1 MPRHQKR
8 IKTTI
13 LAHTTTL
20 NLLHDSVH
28 WFIVTIDTTTMTITF
43 QNSAGTYGQH
53 AWKPLLLRWLR
64 QHTPE
69 PWQAVQGTSPRQ
81 PRGTECGTHTLLI
94 NMIAYTTNKP
104 HPDTY
109 TIQWSHNM
117 RTNADPHT
125 QPHCSRRV
133 NSTSTRHR
141 SFIGSRNHTQP
152 HIYTDNTHTKPAHTQ
167 KHSHSNT
174 PRTQPQHMVPIG
186 HVPPDILSTST
197 LSTHTQH
204 THTLTPHREHG
215 ERANTVDSPAVQP
228 PQETQTTAKSDITV
242 K

>member
-1 MPRHQKR
+1 MVLEYSRLSVLVHSAALLCLDSFFIAETDMPRHQKR

-43 QNSAGTYGQH
+43 QNSAGTYGQQ
-53 AWKPLLLRWLR
+53 AWKLLLLRWLR
-64 QHTPE
+64 QHTPG

-81 PRGTECGTHTLLI
+81 PRGTECGTHTLFI

-104 HPDTY
+104 HPDTS

-133 NSTSTRHR
+133 HSTRTRHR

-152 HIYTDNTHTKPAHTQ
+152 HTYTGNTHTQ
-167 KHSHSNT
+167 N
-174 PRTQPQHMVPIG
+174 R
-186 HVPPDILSTST
+186 
-197 LSTHTQH
+197 H
-204 THTLTPHREHG
+204 THK
-215 ERANTVDSPAVQP
+215 NTRTATRQGHNHKTWSPSDTS
-228 PQETQTTAKSDITV
+228 PQTY
-242 K
+242 

>member
-1 MPRHQKR
+1 MLSHGSGGYVPEVFLSASASPDGWPEKGRHIGGQKAEYMPRHQKR

-64 QHTPE
+64 QYTPG

-104 HPDTY
+104 HPDTSDP
-109 TIQWSHNM
+109 QSSGESQH
-117 RTNADPHT
+117 AD
-125 QPHCSRRV
+125 
-133 NSTSTRHR
+133 
-141 SFIGSRNHTQP
+141 
-152 HIYTDNTHTKPAHTQ
+152 
-167 KHSHSNT
+167 
-174 PRTQPQHMVPIG
+174 
-186 HVPPDILSTST
+186 
-197 LSTHTQH
+197 
-204 THTLTPHREHG
+204 
-215 ERANTVDSPAVQP
+215 
-228 PQETQTTAKSDITV
+228 
-242 K
+242 